1 VGAQTLGRK
10 GNISTLVE
18 CGGHPMENYDP
29 HVKYTLIGAKLVGK
43 FKLGTHGNL
52 RGSLINRERG
62 TDFAHSFILS
72 EIVSLT

>member
-1 VGAQTLGRK
+1 
-10 GNISTLVE
+10 
-18 CGGHPMENYDP
+18 MENYDP